1 MIDSSPRRR
10 SFRLVPSRLTLT
22 SRPMPVRRHTAAAV
36 AVTAAFV
43 ASTLVAPALHAQLP
57 GMSAPGAPTTLTP
70 QQQAARAVYKELVE
84 INTVDSVGDVTKA
97 ARAMAKRFLDAG
109 FPAADVQVLVPPD
122 RPTKG
127 NLVVRYHGKG
137 QGKPLLLLAHLDVV
151 AALRSDWPRDPF
163 TLVEENGYFLGRGTA
178 DDKSMASMFVANLLR
193 YKQEGYVPQRDLIL
207 ALTADEEGG
216 GSNGV
221 SWLINNH
228 KALIDA
234 EYAINEGGGG
244 TLQDDKPLFH
254 SVQAAEK
261 VPVNF
266 TLTALNTG
274 GHSSVPRK
282 DNAIYQLANALA
294 RLEKFVF
301 PVDLNDVSRPF
312 FAQTSKVEIP
322 SIAAAMRAIVAN
334 PADTAAARIISTDPR
349 YASMLRTSCVA
360 TRLAAGHADNAL
372 PQTAVA
378 TVNCR
383 IVPTSTAE
391 DVKATIERVVA
402 DTGVKVKMR
411 EVRGDR
417 FGKKTAAIDPTLL
430 AVTTSLTKKMF
441 NDVPVIPTMST
452 GATDGAYLRSAG
464 IPTYG
469 VSGIFSAPGETNA
482 HGRDEKLRVKSYY
495 DGLEFLYQLVKQV
508 SGPPPGKPI
517 S

>member
-1 MIDSSPRRR
+1 
-10 SFRLVPSRLTLT
+10 
-22 SRPMPVRRHTAAAV
+22 MPVRRHAL
-36 AVTAAFV
+36 
-43 ASTLVAPALHAQLP
+43 LVAALASLTLASSLRGQLP
-57 GMSAPGAPTTLTP
+57 GQKAPGAPTTLTP
-70 QQQAARAVYKELVE
+70 QQKAAREVYKELVE

-97 ARAMAKRFLDAG
+97 ARAMAARFIAAG
-109 FPAADVQVLVPPD
+109 FPQSDVQVLVPPD

-127 NLVVRYHGKG
+127 NLVVRYRGKG

-163 TLVEENGYFLGRGTA
+163 IMVEENGFFLGRGTS

-221 SWLINNH
+221 SWLITNH
-228 KALIDA
+228 KDLIDA

-244 TLQDDKPLFH
+244 TLKDDQPLFH

-294 RLEKFVF
+294 KLEKFAF
-301 PVDLNDVSRPF
+301 PVELNDISKPF
-312 FAQTSKVEIP
+312 FEQTAKVEMA
-322 SIAAAMRAIVAN
+322 SLAVAMRAIVAN
-334 PADTAAARIISTDPR
+334 QKDTAAARIISTDPR
-349 YASMLRTSCVA
+349 YASMLRTTCVA
-360 TRLAAGHADNAL
+360 TRLAGGHADNAL

-383 IVPTSTAE
+383 IVPTSSME

-402 DTGVKVKMR
+402 DSGVKVASR
-411 EVRGDR
+411 GTRGDR
-417 FGKKTAAIDPTLL
+417 FGKKTIAIDPGLL
-430 AVTTSLTKKMF
+430 AATTALTKKMF

-482 HGRDEKLRVKSYY
+482 HGRDEKLRIKSYY
-495 DGLEFLYQLVKQV
+495 DGLAFLYELVKQV
-508 SGPPPGKPI
+508 SGPPGKPI